1 MSGGCT
7 RRGGIGGRGRG
18 RGRGRPAEAPA
29 RAALSGAAPAV
40 AESQPRAD
48 PRIRR
53 TRAAIEEAFVRLV
66 REVGYDSV
74 SVEQVAEAAGVAK
87 ATFYRHYES
96 KEALLAALSERLVY
110 GLTDRID
117 GGRTPL
123 PAGEHASLS
132 AAYQH
137 AAALRDLYQVC
148 LADARARAAYT
159 EAFARHSEE
168 QFRQSL
174 DALGREPQIPQTV
187 MATFFAGAH
196 VLLLERW
203 LNGTIPHTGDEVASM
218 ELALFVAG
226 AAWASR
232 MTLDEPTSPE
242 IVAALNRYSS
252 DPEPRASRRR

>member
-18 RGRGRPAEAPA
+18 RPAEAAA
-29 RAALSGAAPAV
+29 RAASSGAAPAV
-40 AESQPRAD
+40 VAESQPRTD

-66 REVGYDSV
+66 REMGYDSV
-74 SVEQVAEAAGVAK
+74 SVEQVAEASGVAK
-87 ATFYRHYES
+87 ATFYRHYDS
-96 KEALLAALSERLVY
+96 KEALLTALSERLVY
-110 GLTDRID
+110 GLADRND

-242 IVAALNRYSS
+242 IVAALNRYGS